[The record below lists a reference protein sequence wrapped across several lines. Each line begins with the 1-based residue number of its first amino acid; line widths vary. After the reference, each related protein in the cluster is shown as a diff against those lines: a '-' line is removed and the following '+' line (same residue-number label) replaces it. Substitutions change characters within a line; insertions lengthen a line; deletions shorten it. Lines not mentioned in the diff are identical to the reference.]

1 MTDVESRDMASQR
14 VFKVLAPAARDGC
27 AARLGRLSL
36 PGRKVIDTP
45 NYTAVGSRG
54 VIPHLTPELVS
65 RETSF
70 GAAYMALEDC
80 RSLPTSSGSPILTR
94 RS

>member
-1 MTDVESRDMASQR
+1 MTDIKSRDMTSQKTFR
-14 VFKVLAPAARDGC
+14 VLASAATERC

-65 RETSF
+65 RDTSF

-80 RSLPTSSGSPILTR
+80 RSLPTSSGSP
-94 RS
+94 S